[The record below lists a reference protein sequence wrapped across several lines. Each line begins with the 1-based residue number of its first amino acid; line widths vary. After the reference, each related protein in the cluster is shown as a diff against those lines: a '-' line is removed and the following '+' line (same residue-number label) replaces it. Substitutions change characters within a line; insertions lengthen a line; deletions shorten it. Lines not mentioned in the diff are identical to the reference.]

1 MVRTTEATSQPPT
14 HIFLYGQD
22 QLRRSNI
29 SCPWQSAYYGST
41 LSDEGTCYPKSI
53 EGLATQVHDFL
64 WQIRVNDDL
73 IDFKMYDFLRD
84 WMNDHLQRTDK
95 EYALFLFSRGV
106 R

>member
-1 MVRTTEATSQPPT
+1 
-14 HIFLYGQD
+14 
-22 QLRRSNI
+22 
-29 SCPWQSAYYGST
+29 
-41 LSDEGTCYPKSI
+41 
-53 EGLATQVHDFL
+53 VHDFL